1 MVIYQ
6 GKIKSGGFV
15 KYDAAEIVN
24 NNVNSIMHSK

>member
-15 KYDAAEIVN
+15 KYDVAQIVN
-24 NNVNSIMHSK
+24 NNINSIKYPK